1 MLDSCGLLLDC
12 HSGMAD
18 QWIISVQGRE
28 FGPVDVETLHEWKR
42 EGRLLAQNAARRVD
56 VDSWTTAGEIP
67 GLFEPPPVP
76 GSAGVLPLYPR
87 SFAQIFTDTFQIY
100 RKGFLPFFCFSL
112 LTAVPAFFLQLNLP
126 GVEIGTQAVASWNAI
141 RPGYFSL
148 AMCVL
153 FALVWPIFLAG
164 IQLTSA
170 DVVQS
175 RDPQLANLFGRS
187 IRLWP
192 RMARLSLLIYGSYFI
207 WSALPLVVAGTLMI
221 GEPSVISILLALL
234 ILTFQVFMT
243 ARLWINFMFWQ
254 QSATL
259 GDLSGLAAL
268 RESKMLARSRRG
280 QHWLERPLC
289 RGAIIVSIWI
299 VLAIIISSAV
309 QLPFVF
315 VRLQGATNF
324 EQMQTML
331 QNLTS
336 ARPPEPLML
345 AAYATSALVHAVIR
359 PLLGIAF
366 VVLYFDA
373 KSGHQENKI

>member
-1 MLDSCGLLLDC
+1 
-12 HSGMAD
+12 MAD
-18 QWIISVQGRE
+18 QWIISVQGKE

-42 EGRLLAQNAARRVD
+42 EGRLLPDNAARPVD

-67 GLFEPPPVP
+67 GLFDVAPDLSATERLAQPP
-76 GSAGVLPLYPR
+76 LQLYRR
-87 SFAQIFTDTFQIY
+87 SFAQIFTETFQIY
-100 RKGFLPFFCFSL
+100 RKGFFPFFCFSL

-126 GVEIGTQAVASWNAI
+126 AFEMSNQAVASWNAI
-141 RPGYFSL
+141 RPGFFSL
-148 AMCVL
+148 SMCAL

-170 DVVQS
+170 SVVQAG
-175 RDPQLANLFGRS
+175 DLQLASLFGRS

-192 RMARLSLLIYGSYFI
+192 RMAKLSLLVYGSYFF
-207 WSALPLVVAGTLMI
+207 WSALPLVAAGALLI
-221 GEPSVISILLALL
+221 GEPSIIPILLALL
-234 ILTFQVFMT
+234 ILSFQVFMT

-259 GDLSGLAAL
+259 GDRSDLPAL

-280 QHWLERPLC
+280 QHWLERPLY

-299 VLAIIISSAV
+299 VLAMLVSSAV
-309 QLPFVF
+309 QFPFVL
-315 VRLQGATNF
+315 VRLRGATNL

-331 QNLTS
+331 QNLNS
-336 ARPPEPLML
+336 AHPTEPLML
-345 AAYATSALVHAVIR
+345 SAYATSALVHAVIR

-373 KSGHQENKI
+373 KSDEQENKI

>member
-1 MLDSCGLLLDC
+1 
-12 HSGMAD
+12 MAD

-28 FGPVDVETLHEWKR
+28 FGPVDVETLHEWKQ
-42 EGRLLAQNAARRVD
+42 EGRLLAQNGARRVD

-67 GLFEPPPVP
+67 GLFEPPPVVD
-76 GSAGVLPLYPR
+76 SAGVLPLYPR
-87 SFAQIFTDTFQIY
+87 SFAQIFIETFQIY
-100 RKGFLPFFCFSL
+100 RKGFFSFFCFSL
-112 LTAVPAFFLQLNLP
+112 LTAVPAFFLQLSLP
-126 GVEIGTQAVASWNAI
+126 GFEIGTQAVASWNAI

-148 AMCVL
+148 AMCAL
-153 FALVWPIFLAG
+153 FALVWPIFLPG
-164 IQLTSA
+164 IQLTSG

-175 RDPQLANLFGRS
+175 RDLQLANLFGRA

-192 RMARLSLLIYGSYFI
+192 RMAKLSLLIYGSYFV

-268 RESKMLARSRRG
+268 HESKMLARSRRG

-299 VLAIIISSAV
+299 VLAIIVSSAV
-309 QLPFVF
+309 QLPFVS

-336 ARPPEPLML
+336 ARPPEPLMV

>member
-1 MLDSCGLLLDC
+1 
-12 HSGMAD
+12 MAD

-28 FGPVDVETLHEWKR
+28 FGPVDVETLREWKR
-42 EGRLLAQNAARRVD
+42 EGRLLAQNPARRLD

-67 GLFEPPPVP
+67 GLFESSTVAES
-76 GSAGVLPLYPR
+76 SALFPIYHR
-87 SFAQIFTDTFQIY
+87 SFAQIFAETLQIY
-100 RKGFLPFFCFSL
+100 RKGFFSFFCFSL
-112 LTAVPAFFLQLNLP
+112 LTAIPAFFLQLSLP
-126 GVEIGTQAVASWNAI
+126 GFDIGTQAVSWNAI

-148 AMCVL
+148 AMCAL

-164 IQLTSA
+164 TQLVGA

-175 RDPQLANLFGRS
+175 RDLRLKNLFGRS

-192 RMARLSLLIYGSYFI
+192 RVAKLSLLVYGSYFM
-207 WSALPLVVAGTLMI
+207 WSGVPLVAAVALMLR
-221 GEPSVISILLALL
+221 EPSIISIVLALL

-254 QSATL
+254 QSATF
-259 GDLSGLAAL
+259 GNLSGLAAL
-268 RESKMLARSRRG
+268 GESKALARGRRG
-280 QHWLERPLC
+280 QNWLDRPLY

-299 VLAIIISSAV
+299 VLAMMVSSAV

-315 VRLQGATNF
+315 MQLQGATSL
-324 EQMQTML
+324 EQVQTML
-331 QNLTS
+331 QNLSS
-336 ARPPEPLML
+336 AHPPPPLLL
-345 AAYATSALVHAVIR
+345 AAYATSALFHAAIR

-373 KSGHQENKI
+373 KPGQRE